1 MKKRIYTLMFVLGIT
16 TLTFAQYN
24 LFDAADCDE
33 NGWLW
38 FDTQAKID
46 KYIGQ
51 ADNDYGKSDP
61 KGKIIQLVCAD
72 HGEYEDSTVDPN
84 FVGAGT
90 DGVLNGAGAKKGT
103 IILAQNSGF
112 MATNGGGI
120 LVCAPSLSTI
130 SLSMSSENKVG
141 IQVFGTTDENKY
153 LTEYKVISS
162 KYALSWPPLFRA
174 GQYTWTGIEKLDSNN
189 PPYFNLQ
196 SDVPIIAY
204 IKSTTNAPI
213 YIHGIKVTTP
223 TETGVEDVA
232 TATEF
237 NFDGKTITV
246 AQSSAIAVYSLTGQ
260 RVLASTAA
268 TLDCSS
274 LEKGVYIA
282 KVQKGQKQM
291 AQKIVID

>member
-61 KGKIIQLVCAD
+61 KGKILQLVGAD
-72 HGEYEDSTVDPN
+72 HGDYEDSTVNPN

-90 DGVLNGAGAKKGT
+90 DGTLGTAGAKTGA
-103 IILAQNSGF
+103 IILAPSSGS
-112 MATNGGGI
+112 MSTNGGGL
-120 LVCAPSLSTI
+120 LVRVPSLS
-130 SLSMSSENKVG
+130 SLSLSFSAESTVY
-141 IQVFGTTDENKY
+141 VRLLGT
-153 LTEYKVISS
+153 LTESDFLNDYKVVSA
-162 KYALSWPPLFRA
+162 KYASIFKPLFRG
-174 GQYTWTGIEKLDSNN
+174 GQFTWTGMETLNSGFEPI
-189 PPYFNLQ
+189 FNLQ
-196 SDVPIIAY
+196 SDQPIIAY
-204 IKSTTNAPI
+204 IQSLTKYPI

-246 AQSSAIAVYSLTGQ
+246 AQNSAIAVYSLTGQ